1 MPVEIVYSDEAVQ
14 DLKELRAFDRSA
26 IFDQIEQVLAVNP
39 TLESRAKVK
48 RLKEPA
54 PTQYRL
60 RVGEYRVF
68 YDVEEQTVVSVLRI
82 LSKEASL
89 DYLRGES

>member
-1 MPVEIVYSDEAVQ
+1 MPIEVVYSDEAVQ
-14 DLKELRAFDRSA
+14 ELKELRAFDRSA
-26 IFDQIEQVLAVNP
+26 ILDQIEQVLAVNP
-39 TLESRAKVK
+39 ALESKAKVK

-68 YDVEEQTVVSVLRI
+68 YDVEEQTVSVLRI